1 MQCITAYERIL
12 DNLNALRPAFLM
24 VAQHNLRPPCSEVT
38 LQLIRPKK
46 AWLLFENEQE
56 KVYVLVK
63 EGVVVRLLVTE
74 GIIRRYQSPENL
86 SRLDIDAAA
95 VIVSSAE
102 IAARHLERLIEAM
115 IQDQDHAKVKEAE
128 AEALLGPA

>member
-1 MQCITAYERIL
+1 
-12 DNLNALRPAFLM
+12 
-24 VAQHNLRPPCSEVT
+24 VT